1 MLMIVL
7 VLVLAQ
13 TAKAATAAIHASM
26 LGNDI
31 AGVGVV
37 LHFSNGCV
45 VQNIRYYPMDIG
57 YWTILDN
64 IGRIGI
70 CVTVSCTQ
78 RKTNVREDVQS
89 KRMKGILLDNYKW

>member
-1 MLMIVL
+1 MIVL

-37 LHFSNGCV
+37 LHFSNGGV
-45 VQNIRYYPMDIG
+45 VQYPVLYPIMDIG
-57 YWTILDN
+57 QYWTDWNMCYSFVHATQNKRTGRCTEQADERN
-64 IGRIGI
+64 IIG
-70 CVTVSCTQ
+70 Q
-78 RKTNVREDVQS
+78 
-89 KRMKGILLDNYKW
+89 